1 MRVFATAMLI
11 KSRDW
16 SYEKE
21 WRVLQDFG
29 ACGDAWD
36 EERKGALMR
45 MIKPSAVY
53 LGCNSTTFFE
63 REVIDICR
71 DKSIT
76 CYKLEKDLKEYRL
89 NRFEVKE

>member
-1 MRVFATAMLI
+1 MLI

-21 WRVLQDFG
+21 WRVLQDYG

-89 NRFEVKE
+89 NRFKVKE